1 MRGKMRKGQNPAKFV
16 NTVAKPSNVTVAV
29 LSYIPY
35 QSGFYANSQ
44 EVLETCLKSIRNE
57 SQIDFDLL
65 VFDNGSCENVQ
76 KYLLSEKTKGNIQ
89 FLFLSEKNLGK
100 GGAWNIIFDAAPGE
114 IIAYADSD
122 IYFHK
127 DWLSKSKEILD
138 CYPNV
143 GMVTA
148 RPYITDQKFNTNT
161 LAWGNS
167 NEDVITESGKL
178 LSWENISSFLLSLGR
193 TEEEIKNEFESND
206 VSRLIYKGKE
216 AIVGASHWQFLTK
229 KETIKQFLPFDM
241 SRPMGQV
248 NRLDQRMNEEHFLR
262 LMTPE
267 VLVDNLSNTL
277 DKNSFESIKN
287 KKIKQKKFIY
297 KLLDL
302 PFVKPVLL
310 FIHHRIFLAYFDR

>member
-16 NTVAKPSNVTVAV
+16 NTVAKPSDITVAV

-35 QSGFYANSQ
+35 QSGFYANTLQ
-44 EVLETCLKSIRNE
+44 VLDTCLKSIRNE
-57 SQIDFDLL
+57 TQLDFDLL

-76 KYLLSEKTKGNIQ
+76 KYLLKEKARGNIQ
-89 FLFLSEKNLGK
+89 FLILSEKNLGK

-114 IIAYADSD
+114 LIAYADSD

-138 CYPNV
+138 IYPNV

-161 LAWGNS
+161 LEWANS
-167 NEDVITESGKL
+167 REDVIAETGKL

-193 TEEEIKNEFESND
+193 TEEEIIYEFESND
-206 VSRLIYKGKE
+206 VTRLTFKE
-216 AIVGASHWQFLTK
+216 KDAIVGASHWQFLTR
-229 KETIKQFLPFDM
+229 KETIIKFLPFDM

-248 NRLDQRMNEEHFLR
+248 NRLDQRMNEERLLR

-277 DKNSFESIKN
+277 EKNSFESIKN
-287 KKIKQKKFIY
+287 KKNKQKKFIY